1 MTIAVS
7 HTWSFRAWARSHH
20 HSQRSHRAR
29 AGRDAAAAHQLVQL
43 LSVFAKQF
51 LALGM
56 WSTKKIEKVFPK
68 KYGDLMLGRSP
79 TQRSIPVV
87 PARGGAEVALQIL
100 YKTSL
105 IYRTCMCRALAR
117 PVRACFVPSCCTD
130 VVQEHDLRATPA
142 QCNAKRTLSSH
153 LTLALRTPHFTSSQI
168 MWALLT
174 PSHLI
179 ASLLTCHLSKFFST
193 VFISSEHWSTFLSPG
208 SSSQLISALLH
219 ARKFLLSDKNLF
231 HTKTLQAEKP
241 FPHRSL
247 GHR

>member
-43 LSVFAKQF
+43 LSVFAKQH
-51 LALGM
+51 
-56 WSTKKIEKVFPK
+56 KKIEKVFPK

-105 IYRTCMCRALAR
+105 IYRTCMRRAPAR

-168 MWALLT
+168 M
-174 PSHLI
+174 
-179 ASLLTCHLSKFFST
+179 
-193 VFISSEHWSTFLSPG
+193 
-208 SSSQLISALLH
+208 
-219 ARKFLLSDKNLF
+219 
-231 HTKTLQAEKP
+231 
-241 FPHRSL
+241 
-247 GHR
+247 